1 MDLNDA
7 GLKYLYESY
16 RRGTMR
22 AASGHFNMAPS
33 SISRQIRRLERQI
46 GLPLIERG
54 SHRIKL
60 THAGQLLLDY
70 YRDQQCHY
78 EALVSSLDD
87 LRGLRRGNVVIAIGQ
102 GLLGEVIVP
111 AIARFLRTYPGLR
124 IRLKDAP
131 TAEAL
136 NMVYEDEAHF
146 GILLEPAGDP
156 ALQTR
161 KSVRQPVRAIVYPS
175 HPLAKL
181 RRAGIRD
188 ILREDLILPTGN
200 FRTRQIIEQLAAE
213 VGGELDPLITSS
225 SIPMIRSLIMANV
238 GFALLPETVVLSELD
253 NERLKAIP
261 MVEPAFNGSEIH
273 LVYRQGRT
281 LPTTATVLLNMIEEE
296 IARGSGQTD

>member
-7 GLKYLYESY
+7 SLKYLYESY

-22 AASGHFNMAPS
+22 AASDHFNMAPS
-33 SISRQIRRLERQI
+33 SISRQIRSLEKSI

-54 SHRIKL
+54 RHRIKL
-60 THAGQLLLDY
+60 THAGQLVLDY
-70 YRDQQCHY
+70 YRDHQGHY
-78 EALVSSLDD
+78 ETLVSALDD
-87 LRGLRRGNVVIAIGQ
+87 LRGLRRGNVVVAIGQ
-102 GLLGEVIVP
+102 GLLGEFIVP
-111 AIARFLRTYPGLR
+111 AIARFLSTYPGLR

-161 KSVRQPVRAIVYPS
+161 KTVVQPVRAIVSNS

-188 ILREDLILPTGN
+188 VLRDDLILPTGN
-200 FRTRQIIEQLAAE
+200 FRTRQIIERLAAE
-213 VGGELDPLITSS
+213 SGGELDPLITST
-225 SIPMIRSLIMANV
+225 SIPLIRSLVMANV
-238 GFALLPETVVLSELD
+238 GFAILPETVVLSEL
-253 NERLKAIP
+253 RTGQLKAIP
-261 MVEPAFNGSEIH
+261 LIEPAFNKSEIH
-273 LVYRQGRT
+273 LVYRRGRT
-281 LPTTATVLLNMIEEE
+281 LPSTATMLLNMIEEE
-296 IARGSGQTD
+296 IAKGAGAE